1 MEQHEEVLDDEQVP
15 FIFRSFSQKIKLRD
29 SKFPSSILR
38 RASDIFNKL
47 HGVKKTEKKHRQDIE
62 TSTIETI
69 HQSSQANNHVHRV
82 YKKIDESALEIL
94 QLILEIID
102 HYKNEK

>member
-1 MEQHEEVLDDEQVP
+1 MEEHEEVLDDEPVP
-15 FIFRSFSQKIKLRD
+15 FTFSSFCQKIKQRD

-47 HGVKKTEKKHRQDIE
+47 HGVKRTEKNHRLDIE
-62 TSTIETI
+62 HSTIETR
-69 HQSSQANNHVHRV
+69 HQSSQANNHVHTV
-82 YKKIDESALEIL
+82 YKKIDESAIEIL

-102 HYKNEK
+102 HYKK